1 MPKTDWSMIGQVAGG
16 EEAQAAV
23 LEQLVRRY
31 WGAVYAYIR
40 ASGHDV
46 HTSADLTQGFIAE
59 VVLSRGLFE
68 SADQLRG
75 RFRSLLMSAL
85 QNYLRQEYRR
95 TSAQKRQPVSGPPM
109 SLDTAQIDEQ
119 MESAKHSPESA
130 FTAQW
135 TLALVNRVVDRLRR
149 ECRVEGLE
157 THWDVFEHRVIRP
170 MLEGVEVLPYPAL
183 VERFN
188 LDYTAQAATM
198 MVSIKRRFARELMNE
213 IANTV
218 PKNIPPED
226 ELTALLHDLERA

>member
-1 MPKTDWSMIGQVAGG
+1 MISQAAGG
-16 EEAQAAV
+16 EEAHAAV

-40 ASGHDV
+40 ASGQDV
-46 HTSADLTQGFIAE
+46 HTAADLTQGFIAE
-59 VVLSRGLFE
+59 IVLSRGLFE

-95 TSAQKRQPVSGPPM
+95 ISAQKRLPAGGPPM
-109 SLDTAQIDEQ
+109 SLDTTQIDKQ
-119 MESAKHSPESA
+119 MESTEHSPESA

-135 TLALVNRVVDRLRR
+135 TMALVNRVVDRLRR

-170 MLEGVEVLPYPAL
+170 MLEGVDVLPYPAL

-198 MVSIKRRFARELMNE
+198 MVSIKRRFARELLDE

-218 PKNIPPED
+218 PKNIPPEE